1 MLESHITDV
10 QLAEGICALLT
21 YVIVWYLFWTK
32 LSFDSSENRYLASAL
47 RWISIWIGR
56 KYGTSLYVTLK
67 KKYNIK
73 NYKISLLPNLGINIY

>member
-1 MLESHITDV
+1 MLESYITDT

-47 RWISIWIGR
+47 RWISIWLGR

-67 KKYNIK
+67 KKFNIK
-73 NYKISLLPNLGINIY
+73 NYKISLLPTPSINIY

>member
-10 QLAEGICALLT
+10 QLAEGVCALLS

-32 LSFDSSENRYLASAL
+32 LSFETAEKKYIASAL

-73 NYKISLLPNLGINIY
+73 NYKFSLLPKLDINIY

>member
-10 QLAEGICALLT
+10 QLAEGVCALLS

-32 LSFDSSENRYLASAL
+32 LSFETAEKKYIASAL

-56 KYGTSLYVTLK
+56 KYGTSLYMTLK

-73 NYKISLLPNLGINIY
+73 NYKFSLLPKLDINIY

>member
-32 LSFDSSENRYLASAL
+32 LSFDSMEKKYIASAL

-56 KYGTSLYVTLK
+56 KYGTSLYVALK
-67 KKYNIK
+67 KKYDIK
-73 NYKISLLPNLGINIY
+73 DYKISLLPNLGINIL

>member
-10 QLAEGICALLT
+10 QLAEGVCALLS

-32 LSFDSSENRYLASAL
+32 LSFETAEKKYIASAL

-56 KYGTSLYVTLK
+56 KYGTSLYMTLK
-67 KKYNIK
+67 KVIIIK
-73 NYKISLLPNLGINIY
+73 NKFKKGKNKSS